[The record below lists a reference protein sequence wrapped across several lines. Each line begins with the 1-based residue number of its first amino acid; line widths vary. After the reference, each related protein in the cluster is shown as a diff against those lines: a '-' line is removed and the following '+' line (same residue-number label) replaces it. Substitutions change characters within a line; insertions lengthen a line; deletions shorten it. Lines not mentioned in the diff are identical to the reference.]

1 MSVPS
6 FSAVS
11 GAASCHVGD
20 SRSMRSGAGLSPA
33 ESWQETDVPVLT
45 VHKELDAAS
54 SHMTLEADLSPP
66 EL

>member
-11 GAASCHVGD
+11 GAVSCHVGD

-33 ESWQETDVPVLT
+33 ESWQGTDVPALT

-54 SHMTLEADLSPP
+54 SHVTLEADLS
-66 EL
+66 